1 MPNIICDQD
10 HHYFVDGK
18 RTPGVNEILAEVGL
32 IDFSGINARIL
43 DLACNLGTAT
53 HQATALDDINDLDF
67 DTLSPGLLPY
77 VQAWQKFKADYKI
90 SFRREQIEQKLYS
103 KKWGFCGTLDRLPVK
118 IDRKMTLIDLKTCTS
133 MQKYFRLTTAAYA
146 ILAEEN
152 LPRTESLPK
161 FIIQQRWGVQLLP
174 DGTFRIHKYE
184 NTRDRQYFLSELN
197 SCQFRRE

>member
-1 MPNIICDQD
+1 MPNIICDQE
-10 HHYFVDGK
+10 HHYFADGK

-43 DLACNLGTAT
+43 DLACDLGTAA

-103 KKWGFCGTLDRLPVK
+103 KKWGFCGTLDRLPVIIGGK
-118 IDRKMTLIDLKTCTS
+118 LTLIDLKTSTA

-146 ILAEEN
+146 LLAEEN
-152 LPRTESLPK
+152 FPK
-161 FIIQQRWGVQLLP
+161 MKIRQRWGVQLLP
-174 DGTFRIHKYE
+174 TGRYKIHVYDDP
-184 NTRDRQYFLSELN
+184 RDKQYFLSALTLY
-197 SCQFRRE
+197 QFKKGE